1 MSAAA
6 RLPKENT
13 VNRYQLCLRGLI
25 LTGILLL
32 VGCNDAATPNL
43 PELKVSGPTMGT
55 HYAVKVV
62 GDYPGG
68 EAQLQHEVEQIL
80 QRIDHQLSTYKPD
93 SELSRF
99 NQHQATT
106 PVEISQDLADVMIE
120 GLRVGKMTGGAM
132 DITVGP
138 LVNLWGFGPDKRPTQ
153 IPSDAQIAA
162 ARQRIGLDK
171 LHVEIGSEKATVR
184 KDIPDLY
191 VDLSTLGEG
200 YAADKVADWLDE
212 QGIKNYMVEIA
223 GALRLKGH
231 NGQGELWRIA
241 VEKPG
246 DELGLV
252 QEVLT
257 PGDNGISTAGS
268 YRNYYELDGQRFSHI
283 IDPATGKPLTHKLV
297 SVTVIAPTA
306 LYTDA
311 LDTGLMVMGA
321 DKALIFANEHNL
333 PIYTLTKTDDGF
345 KVRYSRAFAAYQP
358 KP

>member
-1 MSAAA
+1 M
-6 RLPKENT
+6 
-13 VNRYQLCLRGLI
+13 NRHQVCVRGLI
-25 LTGILLL
+25 LCGLLL
-32 VGCNDAATPNL
+32 LLGCKEAPSSAL

-68 EAQLQHEVEQIL
+68 EPQLQHEVEQIL

-106 PVEISQDLADVMIE
+106 PVEISQDLADVLIE

-138 LVNLWGFGPDKRPTQ
+138 LVNLWGFGPDKRPTK
-153 IPSDAQIAA
+153 IPSEQQIAA
-162 ARQRIGLDK
+162 ARLRTGLDK

-200 YAADKVADWLDE
+200 YAADQVAAWLDGR
-212 QGIKNYMVEIA
+212 GIKNYMVEIA

-231 NGQGELWRIA
+231 NGQGDLWRIA

-246 DELGLV
+246 DELGQV
-252 QEVLT
+252 QNVLT

-268 YRNYYELDGQRFSHI
+268 YRNYY
-283 IDPATGKPLTHKLV
+283 
-297 SVTVIAPTA
+297 
-306 LYTDA
+306 
-311 LDTGLMVMGA
+311 
-321 DKALIFANEHNL
+321 
-333 PIYTLTKTDDGF
+333 
-345 KVRYSRAFAAYQP
+345 
-358 KP
+358 

>member
-1 MSAAA
+1 M
-6 RLPKENT
+6 
-13 VNRYQLCLRGLI
+13 NRHQVCVRSLV
-25 LTGILLL
+25 LTGLLL
-32 VGCNDAATPNL
+32 LLAGCKEAPSSAL

-68 EAQLQHEVEQIL
+68 EPQLQHEVEQIL

-106 PVEISQDLADVMIE
+106 PVEISQDLADVLIE

-138 LVNLWGFGPDKRPTQ
+138 LVNLWGFGPDKRPTK
-153 IPSDAQIAA
+153 IPSEQQIAA
-162 ARQRIGLDK
+162 ARLRTGLDK

-200 YAADKVADWLDE
+200 YAADQVAAWLDGR
-212 QGIKNYMVEIA
+212 GIKNYMVEIA

-231 NGQGELWRIA
+231 NGQGDLWRIA

-246 DELGLV
+246 DELGQV
-252 QEVLT
+252 QNVLT

-297 SVTVIAPTA
+297 SVTVIAPSA

-345 KVRYSRAFAAYQP
+345 KVRFSRAFAAYQP

>member
-1 MSAAA
+1 M
-6 RLPKENT
+6 K
-13 VNRYQLCLRGLI
+13 QLL
-25 LTGILLL
+25 GIAWLSGFLLL
-32 VGCNDAATPNL
+32 AGCNEATSVAR

-68 EAQLQHEVEQIL
+68 EPQLQHDVEQIL

-99 NQHQATT
+99 NQHKATT
-106 PVEISQDLADVMIE
+106 PVTISQDLADVLIE

-138 LVNLWGFGPDKRPTQ
+138 LVNLWGFGPDKRPTK
-153 IPSDAQIAA
+153 IPSDAEIAA
-162 ARQRIGLDK
+162 ARAKTGLDK
-171 LHVEIGSEKATVR
+171 LHVEIGSETVTVR

-200 YAADKVADWLDE
+200 YAADKVADWLDS
-212 QGIKNYMVEIA
+212 QGMRDYMVEIA

-231 NGQGELWRIA
+231 NGQGEGWRIA
-241 VEKPG
+241 VEKPE
-246 DELGLV
+246 DTLGQV
-252 QEVLT
+252 QAVVT

-297 SVTVIAPTA
+297 SVTVIAPSA

-333 PIYTLTKTDDGF
+333 PIYTLTKTPEGF
-345 KVRYSRAFAAYQP
+345 KARHSRAFRSYLPEQP
-358 KP
+358 